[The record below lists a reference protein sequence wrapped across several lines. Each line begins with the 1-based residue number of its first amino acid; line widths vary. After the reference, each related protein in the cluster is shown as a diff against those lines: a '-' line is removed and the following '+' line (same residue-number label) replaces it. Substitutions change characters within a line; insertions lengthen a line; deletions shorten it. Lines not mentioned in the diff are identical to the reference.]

1 MNFFGGNVM
10 GNRDRSMVQTVALA
24 FGVVYL
30 AVGILGFL
38 PFLGGSYTQTSSS
51 LLGIFPINLV
61 HNLVHAL
68 IGIAGIAAVASLAS
82 SRTFCQV
89 VGVVLLALGVVG
101 IFVAQPLGLL
111 NIGGPDIVLHLLTG
125 GILAYFGFAASGA
138 PRRATA

>member
-1 MNFFGGNVM
+1 M
-10 GNRDRSMVQTVALA
+10 GNRSMVQTVALV

-51 LLGIFPINLV
+51 LLGIFPINLL

-68 IGIAGIAAVASLAS
+68 IGIAGIAAAASLAT

-89 VGVVLLALGVVG
+89 VGVVLLLLGVVG
-101 IFVAQPLGLL
+101 IFIAQPLGLL
-111 NIGGPDIVLHLLTG
+111 NIGGPDIFLHLATG
-125 GILAYFGFAASGA
+125 GILAYFGFAASA
-138 PRRATA
+138 NPRRATAV

>member
-1 MNFFGGNVM
+1 MNFFGGIVM
-10 GNRDRSMVQTVALA
+10 GNRSMVQTVALA

-51 LLGIFPINLV
+51 LLGIFPINLL

-68 IGIAGIAAVASLAS
+68 IGIAGIAAAASLAS

-89 VGVVLLALGVVG
+89 VGVVLLLLGVVG

-111 NIGGPDIVLHLLTG
+111 NIGGPDIALHLLTG

>member
-1 MNFFGGNVM
+1 M

-51 LLGIFPINLV
+51 LLGIFPINLL

-68 IGIAGIAAVASLAS
+68 IGIAAAASLAS

-89 VGVVLLALGVVG
+89 VGVVLLLLGVVG

-111 NIGGPDIVLHLLTG
+111 NIGGPDIALHLLTG
-125 GILAYFGFAASGA
+125 GILAYFGFAAAAA
-138 PRRATA
+138 PRRATV